1 MIGMQFQY
9 AKSSSGRKKKSDIWK
24 REKGKS
30 TFKKQNEKK
39 AYTKWTLESV
49 KKKRYLIVGPPSPA

>member
-39 AYTKWTLESV
+39 AYTKWTL
-49 KKKRYLIVGPPSPA
+49 